1 MHMIRPASLR
11 LTFLIALLA
20 FASDGRV
27 TSLAHNSVDPTPQTQ
42 SRKMNSW
49 LDFDFDAK
57 AQMGD
62 AKNPAVILPAEMAAL
77 LGDVVGSKQ
86 VGETVFVPA
95 AEFQRVASQPLALA
109 LLAPVP
115 NQMSNVKSFDG
126 FSAIDMTGLI
136 KNLPSEFS
144 EAPDAIGR
152 RVTGENPEANLKLLQ
167 NGDIVLGSHLVNFMT
182 WGRFNHVAVVVDAT
196 RGLLAESTASLPT
209 DQPGVR
215 IIDWKTFVAAYTHV
229 GIVRVKRA
237 SPEQMSRVVRWLEE
251 RKGRPYRWPLIQGL
265 DKADQSRFYCS
276 QLVWLAYKEV
286 LNLDLDVDK
295 GTLVFP
301 DDIYYSKEYVDVIV
315 P

>member
-1 MHMIRPASLR
+1 MNLA
-11 LTFLIALLA
+11 TAVKFAFAVIALLA
-20 FASDGRV
+20 LVSGGRV
-27 TSLAHNSVDPTPQTQ
+27 TTRADNFANPRPPTQI
-42 SRKMNSW
+42 RKITSW
-49 LDFDFDAK
+49 LDFKFDAT
-57 AQMGD
+57 APMGD
-62 AKNPAVILPAEMAAL
+62 AKNPAVILPAEMASL
-77 LGDVVGSKQ
+77 LGDVVGSKR

-109 LLAPVP
+109 LLAPVL

-126 FSAIDMTGLI
+126 FSAVDMTGLI

-152 RVTGENPEANLKLLQ
+152 RVTGENPEADLKLLQ
-167 NGDIVLGSHLVNFMT
+167 KGDIVLGSHLVNYVT
-182 WGRFNHVAVVVDAT
+182 WGKFNHVAVVVDAT

-237 SPEQMSRVVRWLEE
+237 SPDQLSRVTHWLED
-251 RKGRPYRWPLIQGL
+251 RKGKPYRWPLIQGL
-265 DKADQSRFYCS
+265 DKTDQSRFYCS
-276 QLVWLAYKEV
+276 QLVWLAYKDV
-286 LNLDLDVDK
+286 LNIDLDVDK
-295 GTLVFP
+295 GILVFP
-301 DDIYYSKEYVDVIV
+301 DDIYYSKENVDIIV